1 MEPRIIRRLPL
12 IDRLEKYKEEICLFT
27 KNFAVP
33 FDLYHEE
40 RALLMI
46 KIKAKVSG
54 SFRSVDGTGSFLR
67 ILSYLDTA
75 KKQGISLNGYPF

>member
-1 MEPRIIRRLPL
+1 
-12 IDRLEKYKEEICLFT
+12 
-27 KNFAVP
+27 
-33 FDLYHEE
+33 
-40 RALLMI
+40 MI